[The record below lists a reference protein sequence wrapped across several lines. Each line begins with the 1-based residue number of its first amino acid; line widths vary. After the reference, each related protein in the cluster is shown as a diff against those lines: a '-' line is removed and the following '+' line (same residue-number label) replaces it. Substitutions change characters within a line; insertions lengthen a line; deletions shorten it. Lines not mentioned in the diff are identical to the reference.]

1 MLNINTILSELN
13 NSNATWEFEKI
24 YSLLK
29 QLIDNGIS
37 IRDIDNNCPKLTA
50 YKIID
55 YLIRYGENNIDNLNA
70 IKNYYDSLQINQ
82 DRCLVIADN
91 HIGRLLRSEEYN
103 PSQMFE
109 NERGL
114 YFAYNHALKKGIN
127 NIIHLG
133 DLLEGNS
140 DIYQNKIQAIPY
152 QFEYLERVYPHITNI
167 KTYLLYGNHDY
178 NLIYYDNVDE
188 KFYNVCTNME
198 LIGVNYSYI
207 NFCNQR
213 IKLSH
218 YCNTAEYIKNIELP
232 YDFELS
238 GHSHIYN
245 VFEEERFI
253 RIPSLSSVS
262 IDKSNIGFIEMID
275 EESKYLFKYFD
286 ENGNEKKE
294 NEKIL
299 CKKEKH

>member
-1 MLNINTILSELN
+1 MSDINIIINELN
-13 NSNATWEFEKI
+13 NLDVTCEFKKI
-24 YSLLK
+24 YILLK
-29 QLIDNGIS
+29 QLIDNGIL
-37 IRDIDNNCPKLTA
+37 IKDIDNNCIKLTT

-55 YLIRYGENNIDNLNA
+55 YLIRYGENDINNLNA
-70 IKNYYDSLQINQ
+70 IKNYYDNLQINQ

-91 HIGRLLRSEEYN
+91 HMGRLLSTEEYN
-103 PSQMFE
+103 PLQIYE

-114 YFAYNHALKKGIN
+114 YFAYNHAIKRGIN
-127 NIIHLG
+127 NVIHLG

-140 DIYQNKIQAIPY
+140 DNYQKRIQAIPY
-152 QFEYLERVYPHITNI
+152 QFEYLERMYPNNINI

-178 NLIYYDNVDE
+178 NLIYFDNVDD
-188 KFYNVCTNME
+188 KFYKACTNME

-218 YCNTAEYIKNIELP
+218 YCNNAEYIKNIELP

-245 VFEEERFI
+245 VLEDERFV
-253 RIPSLSSVS
+253 RIPSLSSAS

-275 EESKYLFKYFD
+275 EENKYLFKYFD
-286 ENGNEKKE
+286 ENGNEIREKE
-294 NEKIL
+294 KTL
-299 CKKEKH
+299 CKKH